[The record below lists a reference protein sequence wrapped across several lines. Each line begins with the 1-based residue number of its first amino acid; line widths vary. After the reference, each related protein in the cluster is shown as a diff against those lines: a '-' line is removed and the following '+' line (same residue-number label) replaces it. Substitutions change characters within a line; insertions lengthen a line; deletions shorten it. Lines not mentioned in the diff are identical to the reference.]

1 MEMKLAQM
9 KMMTERNT
17 QLLLA
22 YINNGAKIETAR
34 ISAGVDSGEG
44 IAEQYDQDE
53 NMIQNL
59 EHPLAP
65 IAQAITQGNAEMTAT
80 LGALIDRLNQ
90 PKQVVRD
97 ETGKIVGVQ

>member
-1 MEMKLAQM
+1 
-9 KMMTERNT
+9 MMTERNT

-44 IAEQYDQDE
+44 IAEQYDNDE

-65 IAQAITQGNAEMTAT
+65 IAQAITQGNQEMSAT
-80 LGALIDRLNQ
+80 LAALIDRLNQ